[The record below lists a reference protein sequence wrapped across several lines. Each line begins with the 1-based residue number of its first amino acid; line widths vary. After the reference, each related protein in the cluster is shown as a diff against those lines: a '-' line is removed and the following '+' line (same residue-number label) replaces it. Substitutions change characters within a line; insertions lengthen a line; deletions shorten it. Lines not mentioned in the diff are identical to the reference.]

1 MRAPAGSARRW
12 AATCSFSRRSSASAS
27 NSSLRARRY
36 SLDSSGKWTFG
47 SRSTSRHLFMSRG
60 LPLRAIVS
68 ILSYAPN
75 SLPCGDTLAGDIPS
89 FGFAG
94 QPITAACSVM
104 LAGPTDRIFTDRIFK
119 PLFYERRYI
128 ATRQACQCTA
138 ELSKSCGLGWQGRG
152 RRRSQ
157 VRAGLEIAPLGRTQS
172 ERRRLALAGGFFKA
186 PQFGQCSMS
195 MSKTRL
201 SSLANSCAPAR
212 PARECLR
219 LRSRRRALPER
230 ETILLRNLAL
240 GAKTP

>member
-1 MRAPAGSARRW
+1 MRPPAGSARRL
-12 AATCSFSRRSSASAS
+12 AATCSFSRRTSASAS

-75 SLPCGDTLAGDIPS
+75 SLPCGGTLRGDIPS

-94 QPITAACSVM
+94 QSITAAWSVM

-119 PLFYERRYI
+119 PPFYERTYI
-128 ATRQACQCTA
+128 ATRRACQCTA

-152 RRRSQ
+152 RRGDR
-157 VRAGLEIAPLGRTQS
+157 RCARGDAPLGRTQS
-172 ERRRLALAGGFFKA
+172 ERRRRLALAGGFFKA
-186 PQFGQCSMS
+186 PQFGQGSMS

-212 PARECLR
+212 PAREWLHLEAR
-219 LRSRRRALPER
+219 GRALPE
-230 ETILLRNLAL
+230 A
-240 GAKTP
+240 